1 MCVRLVYGR
10 DAIWQRS
17 VRCCGR
23 SGTSDILNQMPP
35 RETSGAFSRP
45 AVRAT
50 AGRAGGQFVLMA
62 GSAWMGHRVVSS
74 NRWCH
79 ANSGLSARCT
89 DAGALLANCLANR
102 NCGRRNVTGLP
113 TQWCCDYRPGRCA
126 LAARTAG
133 RRTVIYRPVTLPGC
147 PPNGAA
153 NTDQVGAH
161 WLPALPAALAARTA
175 GWRTAIVGDVT
186 LPGCPPNGAANTDQ
200 VGAHWLPA
208 LPAALAARTAGWSD
222 AAFPAHCVSPWTKL
236 TNSPHPIDKN
246 HGAMYNFSIGISKIL
261 YRLGECV

>member
-175 GWRTAIVGDVT
+175 GW
-186 LPGCPPNGAANTDQ
+186 
-200 VGAHWLPA
+200 
-208 LPAALAARTAGWSD
+208 SD
-222 AAFPAHCVSPWTKL
+222 AAFPAQCVSPWTKL